1 MEPLVLEPVLRYV
14 RVQLKALH
22 RVAPMEPL
30 VLEPLLKA
38 AESASSK
45 ACEKCASLSELRA
58 LLPDGR
64 QCIAAKKLQASLLVD
79 PLNALCSVSIDLH
92 PSE

>member
-38 AESASSK
+38 AESAQKK
-45 ACEKCASLSELRA
+45 ACEKCASLSELKA

-64 QCIAAKKLQASLLVD
+64 QCIAAKKQQPSLLVHSLGA
-79 PLNALCSVSIDLH
+79 PCSVQIYLH
-92 PSE
+92 P